1 MQEDFRFDPL
11 VFGKRL
17 RHYRKKR
24 GLTLRQLG
32 DRVGKQAPYLSMLE
46 SGKREPRLSLIDLLA
61 QALDVDTAELLRRDP
76 PDKRSR
82 LEVALEKAQQ
92 EPFYRDLHLPHIK
105 ASAGMP
111 DEVLE
116 HLVTL
121 YGELKR
127 IRMPATPAVA
137 EARRANRELHLEL
150 RDRDCYLEDVEKL
163 AADALRAVDYPGTG
177 ALPQRMLSDLARSF
191 GFAVHQVQDL
201 PASARSVVD
210 LRSRRVYIPQ
220 RDALRTRQA
229 RRVVLQTLGHFALG
243 HDGPE
248 SFSEYL
254 RQQLQVNYFADAVLM
269 PEVAA
274 VPFLTDARDQND
286 LSIEDLK
293 EVFYVSYETA
303 AHRFTNLAT
312 RHLEVRTHF
321 VRSDAQGIIWK
332 AYEND
337 GVPFPTGPDGGVEG
351 ERLCR
356 EWGTRRAF
364 HSEDKFAIHYQHT
377 ETPAGA
383 FWCSTHVAADEHP
396 AHAVT
401 VGVVAE
407 DAGVFRGSDTVHQA
421 VSNCPDGPCCR
432 RPDPITAARWDSF
445 TWAAPSAP
453 SHVPPAMPAAAFPGV
468 DMTAV
473 YDFLERHAPSNGG

>member
-1 MQEDFRFDPL
+1 MQEKFRFDPL

-17 RHYRKKR
+17 RHYRKQR

-61 QALDVDTAELLRRDP
+61 QALDIDTAALLQRDP

-92 EPFYRDLHLPHIK
+92 ESLYRDLHLPHIK
-105 ASAGMP
+105 ATAGMP

-121 YGELKR
+121 FGELKR
-127 IRMPATPAVA
+127 VRLPATPDVA
-137 EARRANRELHLEL
+137 EARLANLELHQVLQ
-150 RDRDCYLEDVEKL
+150 DRDNYLEEVEKL
-163 AADALRAVDYPGTG
+163 AADALRTVDYPGTG

-191 GFAVHQVQDL
+191 GFGVHQVQDV

-210 LRSRRVYIPQ
+210 LRSHRIYIPQ

-229 RRVVLQTLGHFALG
+229 RRVVLQALGHFALG
-243 HDGPE
+243 HNGPG
-248 SFSEYL
+248 SFAEYL
-254 RQQLQVNYFADAVLM
+254 RQQLQVNYFADAILM

-274 VPFLTDARDQND
+274 VPFLTDAREQQD

-303 AHRFTNLAT
+303 AHRFTTLAT
-312 RHLEVRTHF
+312 QHLDLRTHF

-337 GVPFPTGPDGGVEG
+337 GVPFPIGPDGGIEG

-356 EWGTRRAF
+356 EWGTRRVF
-364 HSEDKFAIHYQHT
+364 HSEDKYAVHYQYT
-377 ETPAGA
+377 DTPDGTY
-383 FWCSTHVAADEHP
+383 WCSTHVAADEHP
-396 AHAVT
+396 THAIT
-401 VGVVAE
+401 VGVRSEEAR
-407 DAGVFRGSDTVHQA
+407 VFRGSDTVRHS
-421 VSNCPDGPCCR
+421 VSRCPQGPCCR
-432 RPDPITAARWDSF
+432 RPEAVAAARWDSF
-445 TWAAPSAP
+445 TWAAPSAS
-453 SHVPPAMPAAAFPGV
+453 SHIPPAMPAAAFPGV
-468 DMTAV
+468 DITAV
-473 YDFLERHAPSNGG
+473 YDFLERHAPNG